1 MAGVG
6 LFPYV
11 SYNECQGLACILVSY
26 TECQGLACVLMC
38 LTLSVKGWPVF
49 LCVLH

>member
-11 SYNECQGLACILVSY
+11 SYTEYQGLACILV
-26 TECQGLACVLMC
+26 C
-38 LTLSVKGWPVF
+38 LTLSVNGRRVL
-49 LCVLH
+49 LCLLH